1 MEAGEDMTQHP
12 RDIESKTRRR
22 LMQAGAA
29 FVPMMVTIKGA
40 RAQVIGQPS
49 DDMLASIACL
59 THSEL
64 PTDYQLAVDEVART
78 LGLSPSQTGTTPAPQ
93 ISPEAVPQRPGGW
106 IGQQMARSNLWSES
120 SKDLSTQADGDIN
133 YAGWTYED
141 FQTYFQ
147 EGRFDFYTG
156 VKYNPGSQYHNTF
169 LEITMSTA
177 CWNSIQNQM
186 T

>member
-1 MEAGEDMTQHP
+1 MTQHS

-29 FVPMMVTIKGA
+29 FVPMMVTIKSA

-78 LGLSPSQTGTTPAPQ
+78 LGLSASQTGSIPDTQLT
-93 ISPEAVPQRPGGW
+93 PEAVPERRGGW
-106 IGQQMARSNLWSES
+106 IGQQMARSNLWNDS
-120 SKDLSTQADGDIN
+120 SNELVTQADGNVN

-141 FQTYFQ
+141 FQNFFQ
-147 EGRFDFYTG
+147 EGRLDFYAG

-177 CWNSIQNQM
+177 CWNSIRNQM

>member
-12 RDIESKTRRR
+12 NDIESKTRRR

-29 FVPMMVTIKGA
+29 IVPMMVTIRGA
-40 RAQVIGQPS
+40 RAQVIGQPA
-49 DDMLASIACL
+49 DGMLASIACL

-64 PTDYQLAVDEVART
+64 PTSYQMAVDEVARV
-78 LGLSPSQTGTTPAPQ
+78 LGLSPTQPRPGPDGGITN
-93 ISPEAVPQRPGGW
+93 EAVPERPGGW
-106 IGQQMARSNLWSES
+106 IGRQMAQSNLWTDS
-120 SKDLSTQADGDIN
+120 SKERVTQADGDVD
-133 YAGWTYED
+133 YANWTYED
-141 FQTYFQ
+141 FQNYFQ

-156 VKYNPGSQYHNTF
+156 VEYNPGSQYHNTF

-177 CWNSIQNQM
+177 CWNSIRNQM